1 MIKLDKMLVL
11 TRHLDNNKKVMV
23 GHKKKNAH
31 LNKKNV
37 MM

>member
-23 GHKKKNAH
+23 GHKKKMH
-31 LNKKNV
+31 I
-37 MM
+37 